1 MAPDRAA
8 VRAESSPQRGP
19 APTPARA
26 AAVRESSMARAA
38 MERVGFQAA
47 RNENSAR
54 VATFA
59 PFGGLQR
66 AAAVAT
72 YDAAEVEARDAA
84 ARIVRGSAPIAR
96 LSSAAGD
103 APVQRAPSPSRAAPA
118 PAAARSTTPS
128 GPSAGGGSGEPLPGV
143 VREFM
148 EARFGADLGSVRI
161 HADESAAQASAG
173 INARAFTVGSHVY
186 FGRNQFQPDST
197 AGRELIAHELTH
209 VVQQG
214 AAVQKGGTDTPA
226 VTRRLPESAQRW
238 GIGEAID
245 AIAEK
250 ASWIPGFRLLTIVL
264 GMNPINFAAVK
275 ADGPTILRA
284 LLELIPITGPL
295 VVTALDSY
303 GIIAKVGTWF
313 EVKVRGLGLAAGA
326 IKAALDAFV
335 KSLSWTD
342 VFDLGGVW
350 DRAKRI
356 FTEPIDRLIAF
367 GQATVVEI
375 LGFIRQAILLPL
387 ARLAEGTRG
396 YDLLKAVL
404 GEDPVTGEKVQPTAE
419 ALIGGFMK
427 LIGQEEVWENIKNAK
442 AVPRAW
448 AWFQGAVAGLL
459 GFVRQIPT
467 LFVNALKSLELTDL
481 LLVPKAFAKL
491 ANVFGGFLAQFI
503 SWAGNTVWTLLEL
516 IFEVV
521 SPPTLAYLKKTGAA
535 LKSILKDPLPF
546 VRNLVRAA
554 KLGLSNFA
562 DNFVAHLKAGLIEWL
577 VGALPGVYI
586 PKAFTLGEIVKFIF
600 SVLGLTW
607 ANIRPKLV
615 KVVGETAVKVMET
628 GFDIVV
634 TLVTE
639 GPAAAWEKIQEHL
652 TALKDQVIGGIID
665 LIVDTVVKKA
675 IPKLVSMFIPGAGFI
690 SAIVS
695 IYDTIMVIVD
705 KLGRIAA
712 MVKGF
717 VDSIVAIAGGAID
730 AAAKRVEMTL
740 ASALSLAISVLA
752 GFVGLGNIAEK
763 VMGVITKI
771 RAAVDKAIDALIAW
785 IVKMAK
791 ALFAGAKAGVAKLIA
806 WWKTRTE
813 FKADGQS
820 HALYFE
826 GEAGKAKLVV
836 ASTPMPVEAFLA
848 EKEKGAS
855 ADQQTAIGE
864 VRKLLQAVK
873 DLTPTAAAQEQKKD
887 DETLQK
893 QIEGLMN
900 QMGVH
905 LVKLLSSTEWGT
917 EANPAPFDYQKRRA
931 EAYPTFYLATGVLR
945 TLTQAEMQ
953 AKFAAQKDS
962 QQGDRVFRYRPT
974 ESTDVPDKTEKLGI
988 GAGSQVEVGKKL
1000 LFEDKEARGGG
1011 VPRFKDL
1018 IGRFGLKAVDYG
1030 WDIDHV
1036 VELQIGGKDE
1046 FANMWPLPKGENRSS
1061 GSIIKNAS
1069 VEIAGTKETKQVQA
1083 ALAEKK
1089 KGGPGKPAQQGL
1101 WLLIKSTRQL

>member
-1 MAPDRAA
+1 MAADRAA
-8 VRAESSPQRGP
+8 VRAESSPERGP
-19 APTPARA
+19 APTPARV
-26 AAVRESSMARAA
+26 AAVRASSAARSAVEHA
-38 MERVGFQAA
+38 GYQAA
-47 RNENSAR
+47 RDEPR
-54 VATFA
+54 VATSF
-59 PFGGLQR
+59 PFGSLQR
-66 AAAVAT
+66 ATLVASH
-72 YDAAEVEARDAA
+72 DAAEVEARDTA
-84 ARIVRGSAPIAR
+84 ARVMHGPAVAR
-96 LSSAAGD
+96 VSAAPGR
-103 APVQRAPSPSRAAPA
+103 VQRAPAPTSPATASSNP
-118 PAAARSTTPS
+118 ST
-128 GPSAGGGSGEPLPGV
+128 GGGGEPLSGGV
-143 VREFM
+143 RAFM
-148 EARFGADLGSVRI
+148 EERFGAELGSVRI
-161 HADESAAQASAG
+161 HADVSAAQASAG
-173 INARAFTVGSHVY
+173 ISARAFTVGPHIY
-186 FGRNQFQPDST
+186 FGRDQFQPET
-197 AGRELIAHELTH
+197 ATGRELIAHELTH

-214 AAVQKGGTDTPA
+214 AVMQKSGHEAPP
-226 VTRRLPESAQRW
+226 VSRRAPQSMQRW
-238 GIGEAID
+238 GVGEAVD

-250 ASWIPGFRLLTIVL
+250 ANWIPGFRLLTIVL

-295 VVTALDSY
+295 VVQALDSY
-303 GIIAKVGTWF
+303 GIIDKVGTWF
-313 EVKVRGLGLAAGA
+313 AAKVHGLGLAAGS
-326 IKAALDAFV
+326 IKAALDAFM
-335 KSLSWTD
+335 KSLSWSD

-367 GQATVVEI
+367 GKATVVEI

-404 GEDPVTGEKVQPTAE
+404 GEDPVTGEKVQPTPE

-427 LIGQEEVWENIKNAK
+427 LIGQEEVWQNMVKAK

-448 AWFQGAVAGLL
+448 AWFRGAVAGLL

-467 LFVNALKSLELTDL
+467 LFVNALKSLELSDL
-481 LLVPKAFAKL
+481 LFIPKAFAKL
-491 ANVFGGFLAQFI
+491 ANVFGGFVMQFI
-503 SWAGNTVWTLLEL
+503 SWAGNAMWTLLEL

-521 SPPTLAYLKKTGAA
+521 SPATLAYLRKTGSA

-562 DNFVAHLKAGLIEWL
+562 DNFVTHLKAGLIEWL

-600 SVLGLTW
+600 SVLGLSW

-628 GFDIVV
+628 SFDIVV

-665 LIVDTVVKKA
+665 LVVDTVVKKA

-791 ALFAGAKAGVAKLIA
+791 ALFASAKAGVAKLIS

-826 GEAGKAKLVV
+826 GEAGNAKLVL
-836 ASTPMPVEAFLA
+836 ASTPMPVEAFLSD
-848 EKEKGAS
+848 KEKGATG
-855 ADQQTAIGE
+855 DQQTAIGE
-864 VRKLLQAVK
+864 VRRLLKAVK

-893 QIEGLMN
+893 QIEALMN
-900 QMGVH
+900 QMGAH

-931 EAYPTFYLATGVLR
+931 EAYPTFYLASGKLI
-945 TLTQAEMQ
+945 TLTQPEMQ
-953 AKFAAQKDS
+953 ARFATQKEPLA
-962 QQGDRVFRYRPT
+962 GDRVFRYRPT
-974 ESTDVPDKTEKLGI
+974 ESTEVPDKSEKLGL
-988 GAGSQVEVGKKL
+988 GAASQVEVGRKL

-1018 IGRFGLKAVDYG
+1018 VGRFGLKAVDYG

-1069 VEIAGTKETKQVQA
+1069 IEIVATKEKKQVQA

-1089 KGGPGKPAQQGL
+1089 KGTGGKPAQQGL